1 MDIVFASQNRNKVT
15 EIRNILG
22 KGYKI
27 IELSEIGCMDD
38 LEENHDTLEANALQK
53 AQFIYQNYHQNCFA
67 DDSGL
72 EINALDGRPG
82 VNSARYA
89 GEGKDMNAN
98 MDKVLGEMIDKSDR
112 KAQFRT
118 VIALV
123 LDGREYF
130 FEGMI
135 KGTIIHQK
143 KGNLGFGYDPIFIP
157 EGHTKTFAEMTL
169 MEKNKI
175 SHRAIAVEK
184 LKVFLDGL

>member
-1 MDIVFASQNRNKVT
+1 MEIVFATQNSNKIL

-27 IELSEIGCMDD
+27 IPLSDIGCLDE

-53 AQFIYQNYHQNCFA
+53 ARFIYQNYHKNCFA

-72 EINALDGRPG
+72 EIAALKNRPG

-89 GEGKDMNAN
+89 GDDKDMDAN
-98 MDKVLGEMIDKSDR
+98 MDKVLGEMIEISDR
-112 KAQFRT
+112 KARFRT

-135 KGTIIHQK
+135 KGTIIPQK
-143 KGNLGFGYDPIFIP
+143 RGNNGFGYDPIFIP
-157 EGHTKTFAEMTL
+157 EGYTKTFAEMTL
-169 MEKNKI
+169 EEKNKI
-175 SHRAIAVEK
+175 SHRAIAVEQ
-184 LKVFLDGL
+184 LKAFLEGL